1 MFHKPFRIKT
11 NTQLRGSERK
21 KIGKEVMKQFPQ
33 LSESDLQ
40 VLFPPKEVISAIKIV
55 THGGDLVIV
64 YCVQKLPLIFELG
77 EKMYPTVCLLWSF
90 PSILPSFTIWPQ
102 VFDRLAAGADLML
115 PGIVLKGQLHI
126 RAYGNLQKGE
136 AVAVNMMTNKA
147 PVAVGLT
154 ALSSFDMYMAAQHG
168 KAVRILHLV
177 GDELWSYGTKLT
189 IPELGPPSG
198 FEVDV
203 DISSVSVDDGIS
215 VVPESASSMK
225 SETVSDNDTLT
236 SSISQPSNL
245 DESAVEHICNSA
257 GDLVLDVIGADKSEE
272 LSVTEVSECGAVHQE
287 DVAVGEAPK
296 LDINPQENMDKL
308 LEYCFLKAWKTTAK
322 KVEFPLLT
330 SNFYK
335 LHMIPACPS
344 GKQLDLKRSSYKKLS
359 KFLSAMENLDIIKL
373 RELTKGVES
382 IMTVNTNHP
391 RLKEFVDTE
400 ESETVGQMCALS
412 NTAAKPAVVELY
424 TVTAAV
430 LPLFSSFR
438 LRKGDNLTL
447 ADVRKYVTDYV
458 KMEKL
463 QDPMKKSMV
472 RVNTVLQEAIQNP
485 NTVAVSW
492 EDLIGLIT
500 GRMSRSYQMTFSGEK
515 TVAQKGK
522 LDPVDIQV
530 GRRTGN
536 KKVTLINNLEL
547 YGINIQEFA
556 RECQH
561 GVAAST
567 SISPVPGKKSLQLLV
582 QGNQV
587 LFVGNLLMGKY
598 QIPKRY
604 IRGLDNAPRQKK

>member
-21 KIGKEVMKQFPQ
+21 RIGREVMKQFPQ

-40 VLFPPKEVISAIKIV
+40 VLFPPKEVMSAIKIV

-64 YCVQKLPLIFELG
+64 YCVQKLPLIFELE

-90 PSILPSFTIWPQ
+90 PSLLPSFTTWPQ

-115 PGIVLKGQLHI
+115 PGIVLNRQLHI
-126 RAYGNLQKGE
+126 KAYGNLQKGE
-136 AVAVNMMTNKA
+136 AVAINMMTNKA

-168 KAVRILHLV
+168 RAVRILHFV
-177 GDELWSYGTKLT
+177 GDELYSYGTKLT
-189 IPELGPPSG
+189 IPELGPPPG

-203 DISSVSVDDGIS
+203 DVSSVDDGIS
-215 VVPESASSMK
+215 VIPESASRVK

-245 DESAVEHICNSA
+245 EESTVEHICNSA
-257 GDLVLDVIGADKSEE
+257 KDLVWDIIAADKSEE
-272 LSVTEVSECGAVHQE
+272 LSIKDVSESDAIQEE
-287 DVAVGEAPK
+287 DVSVGEGPK
-296 LDINPQENMDKL
+296 LDVNPQENMDKL

-344 GKQLDLKRSSYKKLS
+344 GKQLDLKRSSYRKLS
-359 KFLSAMENLDIIKL
+359 KFLSAMENLDIIKV
-373 RELTKGVES
+373 RELKKGVES
-382 IMTVNTNHP
+382 IMAVNTNHP
-391 RLKEFVDTE
+391 RLREFVNTE
-400 ESETVGQMCALS
+400 ESSETVGEKCALS
-412 NTAAKPAVVELY
+412 AAAVKPAVFELY
-424 TVTAAV
+424 TVTALV
-430 LPLFSSFR
+430 LPLFSSFGF
-438 LRKGDNLTL
+438 RKGDNLTL
-447 ADVRKYVTDYV
+447 ADIRKHVTDYV
-458 KMEKL
+458 KTNRL
-463 QDPMKKSMV
+463 QDPTKKSMV
-472 RVNTVLQEAIQNP
+472 QVNAVLQAAIQNP

-492 EDLIGLIT
+492 EDLIGSIT
-500 GRMSRSYQMTFSGEK
+500 GRMSRSYQMTFSGVK

-522 LDPVDIQV
+522 LNPIDIQV

-567 SISPVPGKKSLQLLV
+567 SISSVPGKKSLQLLI

-587 LFVGNLLMGKY
+587 LFVGNLLMDKY

-604 IRGLDNAPRQKK
+604 IQGLDNAARDKK

>member
-1 MFHKPFRIKT
+1 
-11 NTQLRGSERK
+11 
-21 KIGKEVMKQFPQ
+21 MKQFPQ

-90 PSILPSFTIWPQ
+90 PSVLPSFTIWPQ

-126 RAYGNLQKGE
+126 KAYGNLQKGE
-136 AVAVNMMTNKA
+136 AVAINMMTNKA

-168 KAVRILHLV
+168 RAVRILHLV

-189 IPELGPPSG
+189 IPELGPPPG

-203 DISSVSVDDGIS
+203 NVSSVSVDEGVS
-215 VVPESASSMK
+215 VIPESASRVK
-225 SETVSDNDTLT
+225 SETVSDSDMLT

-245 DESAVEHICNSA
+245 EESTVEHICTSA
-257 GDLVLDVIGADKSEE
+257 KDLVLDVIAADISEE
-272 LSVTEVSECGAVHQE
+272 LSIKDVSESGTIHQE
-287 DVAVGEAPK
+287 NVAVGEAPK
-296 LDINPQENMDKL
+296 LDVNPQENMDKL

-359 KFLSAMENLDIIKL
+359 KFLSAMESLDIVKV

-391 RLKEFVDTE
+391 RLKGFVDTQE
-400 ESETVGQMCALS
+400 SSETVGQTCAVS
-412 NTAAKPAVVELY
+412 ATAVKPAVVELY

-430 LPLFSSFR
+430 LPLFSSFG
-438 LRKGDNLTL
+438 LR
-447 ADVRKYVTDYV
+447 YVT
-458 KMEKL
+458 
-463 QDPMKKSMV
+463 
-472 RVNTVLQEAIQNP
+472 
-485 NTVAVSW
+485 
-492 EDLIGLIT
+492 
-500 GRMSRSYQMTFSGEK
+500 
-515 TVAQKGK
+515 
-522 LDPVDIQV
+522 
-530 GRRTGN
+530 
-536 KKVTLINNLEL
+536 
-547 YGINIQEFA
+547 
-556 RECQH
+556 
-561 GVAAST
+561 
-567 SISPVPGKKSLQLLV
+567 
-582 QGNQV
+582 
-587 LFVGNLLMGKY
+587 
-598 QIPKRY
+598 
-604 IRGLDNAPRQKK
+604 